1 MIDPTIGT
9 KEDEGTGQ
17 RYKLGYCSGDI
28 RWRFYTELKYVNG
41 DTSYDGWM
49 VESRYYELS
58 REKVK
63 TEGD

>member
-28 RWRFYTELKYVNG
+28 RWRFYTELKYVNE
-41 DTSYDGWM
+41 DTSYNGWM
-49 VESRYYELS
+49 IIGGGR
-58 REKVK
+58 K
-63 TEGD
+63 